1 MMKGEEVPK
10 PSYLEVAVAAA
21 RRAGEIQ
28 LAGLQH
34 QITVC
39 SSSAHDVKLQIDLEC
54 EKAIRG
60 IIRHAFPDHA
70 VLAEEGGGAI
80 APDGP
85 TWIVDPLDGSV
96 NYSRRI
102 PFFCTSIAVQ
112 EAGEDVLGVIY
123 TPIFDELYVAEKG
136 KGAFLNDV
144 RIHVSDVDKL
154 SDAIIAV
161 GCGKSESAV
170 LPSVEMIN
178 SLAVTARKIR
188 ILGAAA
194 LDIAYVAVGRLDG
207 YFECG
212 LRTWDIAA
220 ATLLLREVGGRARI
234 APAGEYAWDVRV
246 DNGKVW

>member
-1 MMKGEEVPK
+1 MIK
-10 PSYLEVAVAAA
+10 PSYLDVAVAAA

-28 LAGLQH
+28 LDGLQH
-34 QITVC
+34 PIKIHST
-39 SSSAHDVKLQIDLEC
+39 SAHDVKLQIDFEC

-60 IIRHAFPDHA
+60 IIRHAFPDHV
-70 VLAEEGGGAI
+70 VLAEEGGGSI
-80 APDGP
+80 SEDVP

-102 PFFCTSIAVQ
+102 PFFCTSIAMR
-112 EAGEDVLGVIY
+112 EAGEEILGVIY

-136 KGAFLNDV
+136 KGALLNDE
-144 RIHVSDVDKL
+144 RIRVSNVDKL

-170 LPSVEMIN
+170 LPSIEVIN
-178 SLAVTARKIR
+178 SLAITARKVR

-194 LDIAYVAVGRLDG
+194 LDIAYVAAGRLDG

-220 ATLLLREVGGRARI
+220 AALLLREAGGRAQL

-246 DNGKVW
+246 DNGRVW